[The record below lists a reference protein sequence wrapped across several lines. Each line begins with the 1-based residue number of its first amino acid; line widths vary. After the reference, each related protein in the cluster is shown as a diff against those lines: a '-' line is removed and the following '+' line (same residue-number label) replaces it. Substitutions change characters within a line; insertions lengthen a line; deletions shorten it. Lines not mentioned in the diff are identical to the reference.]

1 MRIDNYLKIARIVKK
16 RSTAKDLGLQ
26 KRILINHREAKPS
39 SEVRINDEV
48 ELFFGHR
55 HLCIKVLELADSI
68 KKAQALTL
76 YEILK
81 DERITPVVENT
92 TD

>member
-16 RSTAKDLGLQ
+16 RSTAKELGLQ
-26 KRILINHREAKPS
+26 KRILINQREAKPS
-39 SEVRINDEV
+39 SEVKINDIV

-55 HLCIKVLELADSI
+55 HLSIKVLELADSI

-76 YEILK
+76 YEIIK
-81 DERITPVVENT
+81 DERITPPIENP

>member
-16 RSTAKDLGLQ
+16 RSTAKELGLQ
-26 KRILINHREAKPS
+26 KRILINQREAKPS
-39 SEVRINDEV
+39 SDVKINDEV

-55 HLCIKVLELADSI
+55 HLTIKVLELADSI

-81 DERITPVVENT
+81 DERIIPTVENT

>member
-16 RSTAKDLGLQ
+16 RSTAKELGLQ
-26 KRILINHREAKPS
+26 KRILINQREAKPS
-39 SEVRINDEV
+39 SEVKINDTV

-55 HLCIKVLELADSI
+55 HLSIKVLELADSI

-76 YEILK
+76 YEIIQ
-81 DERITPVVENT
+81 DERITPPIENPT
-92 TD
+92 E

>member
-1 MRIDNYLKIARIVKK
+1 
-16 RSTAKDLGLQ
+16 
-26 KRILINHREAKPS
+26 
-39 SEVRINDEV
+39 
-48 ELFFGHR
+48 
-55 HLCIKVLELADSI
+55 LADSI